1 MFTSTADVF
10 RTRQALRDLL
20 DVVHQNREAI
30 YRPGLTGAERDA
42 IEKILNRNCRIVATD
57 DARAYSKIRL
67 AAAMP
72 DEDFTGFIVA
82 TALLLADRLQRGCGG
97 DNLFWNW
104 DAFRDHYMLA
114 DPPARAALMNG
125 YRLGDV
131 LGLVSI
137 GEAPSAQACFTLGR
151 GDVLSSLQLAG
162 STDLARAIERGITAG
177 EAGEIWARS
186 AKGKLDWHELAAFRY
201 LYERSESISPP
212 HPEET
217 PLIPWS

>member
-30 YRPGLTGAERDA
+30 FRPGLTGAERDA
-42 IEKILNRNCRIVATD
+42 IGKILDRGCRIVATD
-57 DARAYSKIRL
+57 DARAYSEIRL

-72 DEDFTGFIVA
+72 EEHFNGFVVS
-82 TALLLADRLQRGCGG
+82 TALLLADRLQQGCGG
-97 DNLFWNW
+97 DDLYWNW

-125 YRLGDV
+125 FRLGDI
-131 LGLVSI
+131 LGRLSL
-137 GEAPSAQACFTLGR
+137 GDAPTEQACLTLGR
-151 GDVLSSLQLAG
+151 GDVLSSLQRVGA
-162 STDLARAIERGITAG
+162 TELARALERGISSG

-186 AKGKLDWHELAAFRY
+186 ANGHLEWHEIAVFRY
-201 LYERSESISPP
+201 LYERPESMSPP
-212 HPEET
+212 EPKSV
-217 PLIPWS
+217 PLIPRT